1 LASPFRRQEVTTPID
16 KFPRGQALPS
26 QSPLFWVSQ
35 KDRYL
40 RQLLIRDIQEL
51 TKRRLLVYFANRY
64 ENAQID
70 QRDIALMSELCKD
83 TAGLPADLMLETSGG
98 VTDATE
104 GLVSLIQTVVPDLRV
119 IVVSAAKSNGTLLGL
134 AAKSIL
140 MGATSELGPIEP
152 QFNGIPCTVL
162 DTPEIA
168 KQNFPLHKAGVFAL
182 QQTKALAKRL
192 LTDGMMK
199 GKPMPEIEET
209 VKKLSSRDHFFSH
222 GSVINHREA
231 VQLGLTVEYLPPEDE
246 TWQKL
251 WLLYCMYDH
260 DCRRDKYLKV
270 FEGPTISTSI
280 AAPRAAA
287 PTTA

>member
-1 LASPFRRQEVTTPID
+1 MTTPTD
-16 KFPRGQALPS
+16 QFPRGLGVPK

-40 RQLLIRDIQEL
+40 RQLLLRDIQEQ
-51 TKRRLLVYFANRY
+51 TKRRLIVYFANRY

-83 TAGLPADLMLETSGG
+83 TAGQPADLMLETTGG
-98 VTDATE
+98 FTDATE
-104 GLVSLIQTVVPDLRV
+104 GLISLIQAVVPDLRV
-119 IVVSAAKSNGTLLGL
+119 IVASAAKSNGTLLGL
-134 AAKSIL
+134 AAKSIV

-152 QFNGIPCTVL
+152 QINGIPCTVL

-192 LTDGMMK
+192 LTNGMMK
-199 GKPMPEIEET
+199 GKPEPDIDET
-209 VKKLSSRDHFFSH
+209 IKKLSSRDHFFSH
-222 GSVINHREA
+222 GSVINHLEA
-231 VQLGLTVEYLPPEDE
+231 KQLGLNVEYLPPDSEV
-246 TWQKL
+246 WQNL

-270 FEGPTISTSI
+270 FEGPAISTSI
-280 AAPRAAA
+280 AAPRAAPA
-287 PTTA
+287 PTP